1 MKIISPSVELLG
13 YSKLI
18 DDNSEESP
26 MKLLELAIRNCYK
39 SEDKITE
46 DSWQKII
53 KIILDNN
60 HTSTLEHVSFTFR
73 IITSRDILQEIARH
87 RIASYSVES
96 SRYVNYGN
104 SKKGLTF
111 IRPAWVSQEQL
122 DKAISLLDTFS
133 DSSKVLYAVNDPFI
147 TDDIKAICN
156 WYMDLQQAEFSY
168 NFKLDKGWKP
178 QQARISLPGCTKT
191 EIVMTM
197 NIRSLLNFLQ
207 LRTSPQAHPDMQVV
221 AKLMQQILQEKYP
234 GIFTNQ
240 KEQDKENEKV

>member
-73 IITSRDILQEIARH
+73 VVTSRDVLQEIVRH

-104 SKKGLTF
+104 NKKGLTF
-111 IRPAWVSQEQL
+111 IRPAWVSQDQL
-122 DKAISLLDTFS
+122 DKAISLLDTLG
-133 DSSKVLYAVNDPFI
+133 SSKVLYAVNDPVI
-147 TDDIKAICN
+147 TNDIKAICN

-168 NFKLDKGWKP
+168 NFKLGKDWKP

-207 LRTSPQAHPDMQVV
+207 LRTSPQAHPDIQVV
-221 AKLMQQILQEKYP
+221 AKSMQQILQEKWP
-234 GIFTNQ
+234 LIFGLPKKQINA
-240 KEQDKENEKV
+240 